1 VVCPTVNPRRW
12 DGAPSSPSSSSFCA
26 SGAGILRGPVLSP
39 AASLLLPAQA
49 ATGRATKTAA
59 ITTSSR
65 GKQSRGDGDDAR
77 AMARGTS
84 EGQVRQAVCLFLMRC
99 INEG

>member
-1 VVCPTVNPRRW
+1 MVCPTVNPRRW
-12 DGAPSSPSSSSFCA
+12 DGAPSSPCSSFCA
-26 SGAGILRGPVLSP
+26 WGAGILREPVTSP

-49 ATGRATKTAA
+49 AKGREAKTAA

-77 AMARGTS
+77 AMARGS
-84 EGQVRQAVCLFLMRC
+84 RLLFFLMVGPLSPPQRFT
-99 INEG
+99 